1 VNRIAAL
8 VALAFVTGIAAPSAA
23 QPNETLFLEV
33 WQAPLEGEQAPDEA
47 GPRMLLAVGSPTLS
61 APVAEWCGQ
70 QRLHLE
76 PSILP
81 RALLGDLPYDR
92 FATDSVPLLLEILID
107 DVELRYALGTER
119 PRGATGLEFPF
130 FELCA
135 LGFGVREGVEW
146 ALDVLHVSNHRGEEV
161 AVGLYKG
168 TLPPSER
175 AYLESQLGYP
185 SELPDP
191 AGLLLLGQ
199 GREIDSLLLIESPNR
214 DAFDRLRS
222 QIVR

>member
-1 VNRIAAL
+1 MKRIAWLA
-8 VALAFVTGIAAPSAA
+8 ALALAITAAPPGSA
-23 QPNETLFLEV
+23 QPAETIFLEV
-33 WQAPLEGEQAPDEA
+33 WQAPPEGDELPDESA
-47 GPRMLLAVGSPTLS
+47 PRILLAIGSATLA
-61 APVAEWCGQ
+61 APIAEWCGQ
-70 QRLHLE
+70 QRLNLP
-76 PSILP
+76 PSALP

-92 FATDSVPLLLEILID
+92 FATSSVPLLLEILID
-107 DVELRYALGTER
+107 DVELRYALGTQR

-135 LGFGVREGVEW
+135 LGFGSRENADW
-146 ALDVLHVSNHRGEEV
+146 ALNVLHVTNHRGDEV

-168 TLPPSER
+168 TLPPRER

-185 SELPDP
+185 SQLPDP

-199 GREIDSLLLIESPNR
+199 GLDIDSLLLIESASR

-222 QIVR
+222 RIVR